1 MSTKLNDM
9 TFRDL
14 ELRHLHALR
23 AVANEGTFARAGQ
36 LLGFTQSA
44 ISQQISGLERA
55 IGSPVFDRLGGAR
68 GAQLTPIGHLLL
80 EHAHRILGSVETAE
94 HALQSFQSGI
104 DGSLVIGTFQSMSV
118 RVLPAVLGRL
128 RQEWPGLEI
137 RLFESDE
144 QSILTEQLRAGE
156 LDLTFAVYPLLGDD
170 LAFEDLC
177 EDAFVVLCPLE
188 ERGRPT
194 PVRSAGSPRP
204 VVQCHELSGVPLIGQ
219 PDDSCQILVAEG
231 LTDQG
236 VVPNFVFR
244 SSDNGAVQAMVRA
257 GMGRAVMPY
266 LAIEPLD
273 PEVIIADLSPPL
285 APRVLGLATRS
296 GATQSPAA
304 LRFSEIAR
312 EVCTH
317 VGGPSQRRT

>member
-1 MSTKLNDM
+1 MSAKLNDM

-177 EDAFVVLCPLE
+177 AQRRLTSSCGPMSRVV
-188 ERGRPT
+188 RSSADRPT
-194 PVRSAGSPRP
+194 RRQLPNPR
-204 VVQCHELSGVPLIGQ
+204 CRG
-219 PDDSCQILVAEG
+219 
-231 LTDQG
+231 TY
-236 VVPNFVFR
+236 R
-244 SSDNGAVQAMVRA
+244 
-257 GMGRAVMPY
+257 
-266 LAIEPLD
+266 
-273 PEVIIADLSPPL
+273 
-285 APRVLGLATRS
+285 PRG
-296 GATQSPAA
+296 GTQ
-304 LRFSEIAR
+304 LR
-312 EVCTH
+312 V
-317 VGGPSQRRT
+317 SQL